1 MAEVA
6 YRSVIESRWEYTK
19 LLKSVK
25 SDSSSKLASA
35 VIVITTR
42 TRTAKMSS
50 HMNMVNQS
58 ILPMVEDETQSWVR
72 ERLIHHWTAIS
83 GSSPDQGGFTPKGD
97 TLDKLISLRE
107 KRGDKEL
114 DEWVK
119 LSIAAFLHRTRGS
132 ATKFFVNSY
141 LLSESALGY
150 LKEFKKQDGAYSA
163 LPNNLNIRSRILIS
177 ETDFLDTIITINVSR
192 GEKKLD
198 LTSSSFKPDVWWI
211 LSAEISGRISRDEIP
226 NHWLSGTY
234 QISMGNRITVE
245 DEYYARRKELRSSS
259 LMRDLL
265 LTEFRISVSE
275 STISWLESHKLAT
288 AVSEGGV
295 LVIASSSIDQGLINP
310 SANPRDRDEKLI
322 LALRSVMGIRR
333 LDISRQSKRVNGMDA
348 GSLIKAA
355 VDPLVQKLMAA
366 SDED

>member
-1 MAEVA
+1 
-6 YRSVIESRWEYTK
+6 
-19 LLKSVK
+19 
-25 SDSSSKLASA
+25 
-35 VIVITTR
+35 
-42 TRTAKMSS
+42 
-50 HMNMVNQS
+50 
-58 ILPMVEDETQSWVR
+58 MVEDETQSWVR